1 VSIERDKQNK
11 KLMQVVKSERIKKPR
26 ALYDCEKCPAYCCSV
41 YERVAVSDSDL
52 VRLALHFRLSVE
64 EAEKQLT
71 KKWEDERI
79 LKRQKDPVLG
89 SACRYLDL
97 NTRGCTI
104 YDARPD
110 TCRDYPVRKRCAYY
124 DLYRFEMEQQDDKTV
139 LPLIQIEFRNWK
151 GENEE

>member
-1 VSIERDKQNK
+1 MNIERTK
-11 KLMQVVKSERIKKPR
+11 KSKVLEPIVKVEKVKKPR
-26 ALYDCEKCPAYCCSV
+26 LFYDCEKCPAYCCSV

-52 VRLALHFRLSVE
+52 IRLATHFRLSPE
-64 EAEKQLT
+64 EAEKQFT
-71 KKWEDERI
+71 KKWRDERI

-97 NTRGCTI
+97 QTRGCTI

-124 DLYRFEMEQQDDKTV
+124 DLYRFEMEQQDDETV
-139 LPLIQIEFRNWK
+139 LPLIQIEFRDWK
-151 GENEE
+151 GESDE